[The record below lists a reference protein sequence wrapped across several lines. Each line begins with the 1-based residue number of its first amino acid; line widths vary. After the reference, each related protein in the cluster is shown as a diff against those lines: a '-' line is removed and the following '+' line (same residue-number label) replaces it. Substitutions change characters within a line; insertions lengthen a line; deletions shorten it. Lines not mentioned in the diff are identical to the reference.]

1 MMNKGDSCNADIQY
15 FAGHVLKSTP
25 MPQILCLLDRYECFT
40 KHIKN
45 TLLLM
50 YVAPILYP
58 RNDLKVLRKY

>member
-1 MMNKGDSCNADIQY
+1 MNKGDSCNADIQY
-15 FAGHVLKSTP
+15 FAGHV
-25 MPQILCLLDRYECFT
+25 LCLLDRYECFT

-50 YVAPILYP
+50 YVAPILHP